1 MSALYF
7 VPVRQS
13 RCGTLALCTGRLV
26 DGEHVGIAFSS
37 AAALVATLGPRQ
49 PWIHLTMGALREM
62 LVPIGVAE
70 VRIDPLPAVLVAAA
84 A

>member
-1 MSALYF
+1 
-7 VPVRQS
+7 
-13 RCGTLALCTGRLV
+13 
-26 DGEHVGIAFSS
+26 
-37 AAALVATLGPRQ
+37 
-49 PWIHLTMGALREM
+49 MGALREM